1 MMLIFSLSG
10 CMYPQDELAQN
21 KVPYKEQIQSVQS
34 AVDQFKSANGGIL
47 PIKTRDQNTP
57 IYEKYPIDFQRITP
71 KYMAEPPGNA
81 FESGGI
87 FQYVLVDVEKNPT
100 VKIFDLRMADQIRD
114 MKIRMQALDYPP
126 FKSELAD
133 NVYSIDYKRI
143 GYKEEPYAVSPYS
156 QKNLS
161 FVLNGAGDIFVD
173 YRSDLYEA
181 LKKHKNKNFKPG
193 DDIRS
198 ILLEDSDFVP
208 AFSLPYTVD
217 QNNEP
222 VFLIK

>member
-21 KVPYKEQIQSVQS
+21 KIPYKEQIQSVQS
-34 AVDQFKSANGGIL
+34 AVDQFKAANGGIL
-47 PIKTRDQNTP
+47 PIKTRDQKTP
-57 IYEKYPIDFQRITP
+57 IFEKYPIDFQRITP

-100 VKIFDLRMADQIRD
+100 VKIFDLRMADKIRD

-161 FVLNGAGDIFVD
+161 FVLNGAGDVFVD

-181 LKKHKNKNFKPG
+181 LKKHKKTEFKPG

-198 ILLEDSDFVP
+198 ILVEDSDFVP
-208 AFSLPYTVD
+208 AYSMPYTVD

-222 VFLIK
+222 VFMTK